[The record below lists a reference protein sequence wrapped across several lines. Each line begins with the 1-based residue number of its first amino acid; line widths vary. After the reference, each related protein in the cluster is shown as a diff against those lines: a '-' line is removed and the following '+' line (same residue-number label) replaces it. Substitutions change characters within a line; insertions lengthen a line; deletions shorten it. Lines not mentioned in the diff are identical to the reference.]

1 MEYSDLKHKTVTE
14 LREIAHEY
22 DDIEGAIGMKKEVL
36 IDALCKKLGI
46 EKVHALPTGLGRH
59 ALKERIQALKNKRN
73 EALAAH
79 DPKAL
84 KRTRTLIRRTKHR
97 LRDVIEKARHMEAL
111 AEAAK
116 KKKAPPA
123 AETPAT

>member
-1 MEYSDLKHKTVTE
+1 MEYNDLKHKTVTE
-14 LREIAHEY
+14 LREIAQEHSE
-22 DDIEGAIGMKKEVL
+22 IEGAIGMKKEDL
-36 IDALCKKLGI
+36 IDALCKVMGI

-59 ALKERIQALKNKRN
+59 ALKERIHALKKKRN

-84 KRTRTLIRRTKHR
+84 KRARTLIRRTKHR
-97 LRDVIEKARHMEAL
+97 LRDVIEKARHIEAL

-116 KKKAPPA
+116 KRKPEPA